1 MTTAFAQAKI
11 REVPFFSCARAFERQ
26 WPRLKERLH
35 EVVANERYNQGVMV
49 EQLENEIQAYTS
61 ARYAIA
67 VGNGTDALAL
77 LLKAA
82 GIGPGDEVIVPCFT
96 FVASATSIVH
106 AGATPV
112 FVDIDPITYTL
123 DVEQVSARITERTRA
138 IMPVHLF
145 AQMADMALLQEIAQK
160 ANLQIIEDSAE
171 AIGMRYAETHAG
183 LLGTGGVLSFFPTKT
198 LGALGDAGMVL
209 TNDPQIAERV
219 TVLRSPVFDDEIYGG
234 ASRMDEIQ
242 AAVLL
247 TRLAEL
253 DLDIAKRAKLA
264 LHYDV
269 RLAELYPQ
277 VRTPAIVKRP
287 ANTTAV
293 YYVYVIETERKKELI
308 SYLAAYGVGT
318 EEYYPMPLHRQACF
332 AHLEHRSGD
341 FPNAESACLRTVAL
355 PLYPD
360 MTEDDVDYVC
370 DVITSFHKG
379 TRS

>member
-1 MTTAFAQAKI
+1 M
-11 REVPFFSCARAFERQ
+11 
-26 WPRLKERLH
+26 RLQETVTRG
-35 EVVANERYNQGVMV
+35 RYSQDVMV
-49 EQLENEIQAYTS
+49 DRLENEIRAYTS

-123 DVEQVSARITERTRA
+123 DVEQVSARITERTHA

-145 AQMADMALLQEIAQK
+145 AQMADMTLLQEIAQK

-209 TNDPQIAERV
+209 TNHSQIAEKVIALRNP
-219 TVLRSPVFDDEIYGG
+219 VLDDEVYGG

-269 RLAELYPQ
+269 QLAELYPQ
-277 VRTPAIVKRP
+277 VRTPAIVKRL

-293 YYVYVIETERKKELI
+293 YYVYVIETERKRELI
-308 SYLAAYGVGT
+308 PYLSAHGVGT
-318 EEYYPMPLHRQACF
+318 EEYYPMPLHLQACF
-332 AHLEHRSGD
+332 AHLGYRLGD
-341 FPNAESACLRTVAL
+341 FPNAENACLRTVAL

-360 MTEDDVDYVC
+360 MMEDDVDYVC
-370 DVITSFHKG
+370 DVITSFHRG
-379 TRS
+379 VRS